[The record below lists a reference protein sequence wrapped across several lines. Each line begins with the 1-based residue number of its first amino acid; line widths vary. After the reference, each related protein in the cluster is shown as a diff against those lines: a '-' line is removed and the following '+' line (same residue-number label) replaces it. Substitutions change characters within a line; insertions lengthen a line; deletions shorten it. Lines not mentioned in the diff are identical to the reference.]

1 MSYNGLFPEDVL
13 SYIFW
18 TQICFICIEN
28 AYAQAPYS
36 LLFCS
41 SHHEAYTL
49 WAMIIAAHLYSSL
62 RTTRW
67 LTQWKF
73 ILSQFQRLETWNT
86 GCCITTLLLKAL
98 GKNPFLPSSQL
109 LVVTK
114 KFLAFLACY
123 FSYSDFCSSCNMTLF
138 LGLCPN
144 FSPFIR
150 TLAIGFS
157 SHRLPWPHFT

>member
-1 MSYNGLFPEDVL
+1 MSYNGLFSEDVL

-49 WAMIIAAHLYSSL
+49 WAMIIAARLYSSL

-73 ILSQFQRLETWNT
+73 ILSQFQSSAVQNHFLQTETKCWQ
-86 GCCITTLLLKAL
+86 AYA
-98 GKNPFLPSSQL
+98 PS
-109 LVVTK
+109 
-114 KFLAFLACY
+114 
-123 FSYSDFCSSCNMTLF
+123 
-138 LGLCPN
+138 
-144 FSPFIR
+144 
-150 TLAIGFS
+150 
-157 SHRLPWPHFT
+157 

>member
-1 MSYNGLFPEDVL
+1 MSYNGLFSEDVL

-49 WAMIIAAHLYSSL
+49 WAMITAPHVYSSL
-62 RTTRW
+62 RTTSC
-67 LTQWKF
+67 LTQRKF

-86 GCCITTLLLKAL
+86 GVCITTLPLKAL
-98 GKNPFLPSSQL
+98 GKNSFLSSSQL
-109 LVVTK
+109 LVVTQ
-114 KFLAFLACY
+114 KFLAFLTCC
-123 FSYSDFCSSCNMTLF
+123 FSYSDFCPSCNMALF
-138 LGLCPN
+138 LGLYPN

-150 TLAIGFS
+150 TLAIGYS
-157 SHRLPWPHFT
+157 SHKLPRPLFT